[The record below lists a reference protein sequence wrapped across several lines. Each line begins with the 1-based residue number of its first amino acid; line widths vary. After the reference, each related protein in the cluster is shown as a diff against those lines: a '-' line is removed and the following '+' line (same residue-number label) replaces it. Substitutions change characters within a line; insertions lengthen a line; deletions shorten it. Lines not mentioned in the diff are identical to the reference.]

1 MLELALL
8 TLGLG
13 AILLVQIVAQ
23 KTFNEMEDNHD
34 R

>member
-13 AILLVQIVAQ
+13 AILLVQIVAEH
-23 KTFNEMEDNHD
+23 TFEEMNDD
-34 R
+34 